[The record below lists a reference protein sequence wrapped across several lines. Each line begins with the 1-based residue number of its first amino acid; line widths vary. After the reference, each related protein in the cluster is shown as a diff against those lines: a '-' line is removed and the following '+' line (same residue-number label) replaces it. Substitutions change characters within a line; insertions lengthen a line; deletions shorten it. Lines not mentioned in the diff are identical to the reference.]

1 MAKLDENRP
10 MAGKSAEEFYQN
22 LEPLKEGDEL
32 FFGRHPSL
40 ALQPQPLIV
49 HFCLNGYLQSHLLQ

>member
-1 MAKLDENRP
+1 MRIVRP

-32 FFGRHPSL
+32 FFGRQYHSRSSFSP
-40 ALQPQPLIV
+40 
-49 HFCLNGYLQSHLLQ
+49 

>member
-1 MAKLDENRP
+1 